1 MENKNYE
8 SMKVAELREESRKRG
23 LTLEYKGHKFTKAE
37 LIERLISDEERSEMW
52 DSQDQDNE
60 TEEVKVETEQKEVEC
75 EKFESSDPISD
86 RIIFATTLEEIEKK
100 YSTRKP
106 QKIYDN
112 ELKPGCFVVYMRYI
126 ETRSGVLLKKLGT
139 AKVVGVNRKKEI
151 VRVETPVG
159 ELKEIGFYDL
169 LYIRSINENRYPR
182 DINEMLWKQ
191 RNEYKNRMAGVNNE
205 GERS

>member
-1 MENKNYE
+1 MENKVYE
-8 SMKVAELREESRKRG
+8 SMKVAELKEESRKRG
-23 LTLEYKGHKFTKAE
+23 LTLEHKGHKFTKAE
-37 LIERLISDEERSEMW
+37 LIERLLADDDAKESAPIEVKEQNTEVVEAEQS
-52 DSQDQDNE
+52 E
-60 TEEVKVETEQKEVEC
+60 TEKV
-75 EKFESSDPISD
+75 DPIPD
-86 RIIFATTLEEIEKK
+86 RIVFATTLEEIEKK

-126 ETRSGVLLKKLGT
+126 ETRSGILIKKLGT

-159 ELKEIGFYDL
+159 DLKEIGFYDL
-169 LYIRSINENRYPR
+169 LYIRSVNELRYPR

-191 RNEYKNRMAGVNNE
+191 RTEYKNRRAAVENE
-205 GERS
+205 GERL